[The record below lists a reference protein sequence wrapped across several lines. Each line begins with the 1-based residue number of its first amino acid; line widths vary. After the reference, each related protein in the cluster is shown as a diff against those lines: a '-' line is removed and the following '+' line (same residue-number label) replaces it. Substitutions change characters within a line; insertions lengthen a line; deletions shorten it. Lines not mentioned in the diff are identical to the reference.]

1 MATSHANLLAT
12 LDNARDATSLSLAYA
27 SIGDEGC
34 HALARFLR
42 DNALLQTLDLRGNNL
57 RADGIVVLAH
67 ALQVHSTLKA
77 ICLKWNHVGSH
88 VRGVQALCDVLKDNT
103 TVMNLDLRNN
113 KIGVDGAR
121 VIADMIRENTTLTHI
136 DLSWNDFGVEGGHL
150 LLEGIQMNNQLVDV
164 QLSGNRMSDD
174 TLHAIAFILRRNRT
188 NLATQVQTAAT
199 AGPADTVADLR
210 AAAPAAVG
218 AGNVAEEPGVEL
230 GVGEPPPGTTKSI
243 QDEELQLKLLQRERD
258 YSNAQDA
265 RFFAEVAEYID
276 LLQLDVARNKK
287 YRSDAEER
295 ERVVMKG
302 FMEREMRYAQEM
314 RELEELVGKATTEK
328 EELVKEC
335 EYLQSECERVGKEKN
350 ATTDERTKLEETSR
364 AGAERLRMDIRDGL
378 AVKAD
383 LETEIYKLKRQ
394 QQEQDAEN
402 QRLRAYLAR
411 CKDDLDKALK
421 PDGAD
426 A

>member
-1 MATSHANLLAT
+1 
-12 LDNARDATSLSLAYA
+12 LAYA

-42 DNALLQTLDLRGNNL
+42 DNALLQSLDLRGNNI
-57 RADGIVVLAH
+57 RADGIVVVAH
-67 ALQVHSTLKA
+67 ALQVHQTLKS
-77 ICLKWNHVGSH
+77 ICFKWNHIGSH
-88 VRGVQALCDVLKDNT
+88 IRGIQALCDVLKENT
-103 TVMNLDLRNN
+103 TIMQVDIRNN

-121 VIADMIRENTTLTHI
+121 VIADMIRENTAITHLDI
-136 DLSWNDFGVEGGHL
+136 SWNDFGVEGGHA
-150 LLEGIQMNNQLVDV
+150 LLEGIQMNNQLVDC
-164 QLSGNRMSDD
+164 QLSGNRIAED

-188 NLATQVQTAAT
+188 NLTTQVQHQNEQQHA
-199 AGPADTVADLR
+199 PDTLNEMR
-210 AAAPAAVG
+210 AAADKAPEAD
-218 AGNVAEEPGVEL
+218 AGEPGREL
-230 GVGEPPPGTTKSI
+230 GVGQPAPGTLKSI
-243 QDEELQLKLLQRERD
+243 QDEEIQLKLLQRERD
-258 YSNAQDA
+258 FSNASDA

-276 LLQLDVARNKK
+276 LLQLDVTRNKK

-314 RELEELVGKATTEK
+314 RELEELVAKATTEK

-335 EYLQSECERVGKEKN
+335 EYLQSECDRVKKEKN
-350 ATTDERTKLEETSR
+350 STVDERQRLEETSR

-383 LETEIYKLKRQ
+383 LETEIYKLRRQ

-411 CKDDLDKALK
+411 CKDDLEKALRPEGGDKA
-421 PDGAD
+421 
-426 A
+426 

>member
-1 MATSHANLLAT
+1 
-12 LDNARDATSLSLAYA
+12 
-27 SIGDEGC
+27 
-34 HALARFLR
+34 
-42 DNALLQTLDLRGNNL
+42 
-57 RADGIVVLAH
+57 
-67 ALQVHSTLKA
+67 
-77 ICLKWNHVGSH
+77 
-88 VRGVQALCDVLKDNT
+88 
-103 TVMNLDLRNN
+103 
-113 KIGVDGAR
+113 
-121 VIADMIRENTTLTHI
+121 
-136 DLSWNDFGVEGGHL
+136 
-150 LLEGIQMNNQLVDV
+150 
-164 QLSGNRMSDD
+164 MSDD

-188 NLATQVQTAAT
+188 NLATQVQTAA
-199 AGPADTVADLR
+199 APADTVEDLR
-210 AAAPAAVG
+210 AAAPEAAT
-218 AGNVAEEPGVEL
+218 AKTAVAEEPGTEL
-230 GVGEPPPGTTKSI
+230 GVGEPAPGTTKSI

-265 RFFAEVAEYID
+265 RFFAEVAEYMD

-314 RELEELVGKATTEK
+314 RELEELVGKATSEK

-335 EYLQSECERVGKEKN
+335 EYLQSECERVKKEKG

-411 CKDDLDKALK
+411 CKDDLEKALK
-421 PDGAD
+421 PEGGD